1 MSVLFHL
8 ATRQDW
14 ERAGGAQAY
23 TTPSLDG
30 HGFIG
35 CATAQQHAAVANA
48 RFTGRTDLVLLL
60 IDAGRLSPEVRF
72 ERAGAGGEAY
82 PHVYGPVNVDAVFEA
97 TPYRPGADGR
107 FHPHEEA
114 SGFATHGVT
123 TLDQTRRRALEVMA
137 GYRRPWWV
145 AGGWALDLLLGRKT
159 RPHADLEL
167 SVLAADQWALF
178 EHLRGWDLRLAAPGA
193 RLARWAGSRIQPP
206 FHQVWA
212 RRGPGRPSTAEEFA
226 ADPTMLG
233 FLLEEGST
241 DRWVFRRCPRVTRPL
256 RQLGR
261 ASADGVPFVAPEVA
275 LLFKAK
281 APRFKDRRD
290 FDRALPYLD
299 GAARAWLA
307 WALDQAHPGHPWRAQ
322 L

>member
-1 MSVLFHL
+1 MSVLFHI
-8 ATRQDW
+8 ATARDW
-14 ERAGGAQAY
+14 ERAANTGTYA
-23 TTPSLDG
+23 TESLHREG
-30 HGFIG
+30 IIG
-35 CATAQQHAAVANA
+35 CSSAVQHAAVANH
-48 RFTGRTDLVLLL
+48 RFAGRTDLVLLL
-60 IDAGRLSPEVRF
+60 IDTDRLQSKVHIEQAEADGRPVPR
-72 ERAGAGGEAY
+72 
-82 PHVYGPVNVDAVFEA
+82 VDGPVNLDAVFEA

-275 LLFKAK
+275 LLLKAK